1 MQGTIVKGIGGFYYV
16 KVGATVFT
24 CKARGIFKKEGLI
37 PMVGDE
43 VKIQII
49 EGEEGIIN
57 EILPR
62 KNEFIRPPIS
72 NVDRMVVVIAAAH
85 PSPNLNLTDR
95 FLVTAEKS
103 NARIILCIN
112 KTDIAKDGI
121 LEEISQIYSR
131 IYPLYPV
138 SAVTGEGLSAL
149 EQYMEK
155 GRTAFVGPSGVG
167 KSTILNALN
176 PGIGAETGDV
186 SRKTRRGKHTTR
198 HVEIFSMKAGGMVY
212 DTPGFTS
219 FDILDATEEE
229 LHHFFP
235 EMEPYIGRCRYDNC
249 RHIREPGC
257 AVVAAVDGGEIH
269 QSRYDSYRIQIEEIR
284 NRKEYE

>member
-16 KVGATVFT
+16 KVGTTVFT

-49 EGEEGIIN
+49 EGEEGVIN

-85 PSPNLNLTDR
+85 PSPNLSLTDR

-121 LEEISQIYSR
+121 LEEISQIYSS

-176 PGIGAETGDV
+176 PGIDAETGDV
-186 SRKTRRGKHTTR
+186 SRKTRKGKHTTR
-198 HVEIFSMKAGGMVY
+198 HVEIFPMKAGGMVY

>member
-16 KVGATVFT
+16 KVGTTVFT

-43 VKIQII
+43 VKIQTI
-49 EGEEGIIN
+49 EGEEGVIN

-85 PSPNLNLTDR
+85 PSPNLTLTDR

-112 KTDIAKDGI
+112 KTDIAKGGI
-121 LEEISQIYSR
+121 LEEISQIYSS